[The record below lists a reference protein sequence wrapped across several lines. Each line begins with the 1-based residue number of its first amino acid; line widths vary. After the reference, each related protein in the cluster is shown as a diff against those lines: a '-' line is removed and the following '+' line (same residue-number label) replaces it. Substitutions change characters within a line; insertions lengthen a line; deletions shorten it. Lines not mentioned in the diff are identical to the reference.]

1 MGIGKSVTIGYR
13 YYVGM
18 HQVYGLSPTS
28 APMTALKKIKVGEK
42 EAWSGNVT
50 ANTQLNIN
58 QPNLFGG
65 DKKEGGIVGLVDVE
79 FGGASQ
85 VVNSYLSSKLTG
97 YPLPAFRGLAA
108 LVLRSP
114 QVSAMNPY
122 IKPWSAYWV
131 RTPGGFYP
139 AKASIGDGMNPAH
152 IIYELLTSN
161 AFGIGMAS
169 VDIDTA
175 SFIAAADTLY
185 SEGLMLAFFWE
196 GEQETEEF
204 IHYVLQHIDGSLHF
218 SPSTGKLVLKLAR
231 GGYNIA
237 TLPILDASNVLR
249 VDRFAQPLPGE
260 LVSEVQVKFED
271 QATGEPGS
279 VTVQDISVLEMQGG
293 ASVPVVRDYR
303 GLINADQASKVALR
317 ELRQLA
323 TPLARAEILCNRD
336 AWNLSVGDVFRLQ
349 WPPLGILDMV
359 MRVAEVDYGTLTNGR
374 ITITAIQDVFTA
386 ASTSIGTPPATGWT
400 SPISAPAP
408 CPVRLVMEAPYWV
421 IAREVLG
428 DMPSL
433 MADVDAGAG
442 LVMASGSRPTA
453 DAYDY
458 RLVSRSGSSSY
469 TDRAGGSFMP
479 VATLAAAVGRTET
492 AFSISGGVDLD
503 SVEAG
508 TWAHVG
514 GELVK
519 VVGVTDTTMT
529 VARGV
534 LDTVPSPHAAGVA
547 IHVVGDDKAIDSTE
561 WSYGQSV
568 NVKLLTRTGLG
579 TLLEASAP
587 ADTVVMAKRF
597 IRPYPPGNVRIN
609 GASYPASVSGD
620 LTITWAHRDRTL
632 QTAYLVEQN
641 EASIGPEPGTT
652 YTVRIYNAQT
662 GGSLIRTYSGI
673 AGTSQTYTE
682 AQASTDNGGS
692 KPANICVEIE
702 AVRDGHTSWQ
712 RHVVPFAWT

>member
-1 MGIGKSVTIGYR
+1 MGSSKSVTVGYR

-28 APMTALKKIKVGEK
+28 APMTALKKIKVGDK

-85 VVNSYLSSKLTG
+85 GVNSYLASKLTG
-97 YPLPAFRGLAA
+97 HPLPAFRGLAA
-108 LVLRSP
+108 LVLRRP
-114 QVSAMNPY
+114 QVSALNPY

-131 RTPGGFYP
+131 RAPGGFYP

-169 VDIDTA
+169 GDIDTA

-196 GEQETEEF
+196 GEEPVEEF
-204 IHYVLQHIDGSLHF
+204 IQYVLQHIDGSLHF
-218 SPSTGKLVLKLAR
+218 SPATGKLVLKLAR
-231 GGYNIA
+231 GGYSIT

-249 VDRFAQPLPGE
+249 VDRFSQPLPGE

-279 VTVQDISVLEMQGG
+279 VTVQDIAILEMQGG
-293 ASVPVVRDYR
+293 ASVPVVRNYR
-303 GLINADQASKVALR
+303 GLINADQAAKVALR

-336 AWNLSVGDVFRLQ
+336 AWNLAVGDVFRLQ

-359 MRVAEVDYGTLTNGR
+359 MRVAEIDYGTLTDGR
-374 ITITAIQDVFTA
+374 ITITAIQDAFTA
-386 ASTSIGTPPATGWT
+386 ASTVIGTPPASGWT
-400 SPISAPAP
+400 QPISAPAA
-408 CPVRLVMEAPYWV
+408 CPVRLAMEAPYWV
-421 IAREVLG
+421 VAREVLG

-433 MADVDAGAG
+433 LADVDASAG
-442 LVMASGSRPTA
+442 LVLASGSRPSS

-458 RLVSRSGSSSY
+458 RLYTRTGAAAY
-469 TDRAGGSFMP
+469 TDRAGGAYMP
-479 VATLAAAVGRTET
+479 VATLSGAVGRTET
-492 AFSISGGVDLD
+492 VFAISGGVDLD
-503 SVEAG
+503 FVEPG
-508 TWAHVG
+508 TWAHVD

-519 VVGVTDTTMT
+519 VVSVTATTLT

-534 LDTVPSPHAAGVA
+534 LDTVPAPHASGVT
-547 IHVVGDDKAIDSTE
+547 IHFADDAKALDTTE
-561 WSYGQSV
+561 WSNGQTV

-587 ADTVVMAKRF
+587 ADSVTMARRF
-597 IRPYPPGNVRIN
+597 IRPYPPGNPRIN

-632 QTAYLVEQN
+632 QTAYIVEQSEGN
-641 EASIGPEPGTT
+641 IGPEPGTT

-673 AGTSQTYTE
+673 TGTSQAYTT
-682 AQASTDNGGS
+682 AQATTDNGGT
-692 KPANICVEIE
+692 KPANIRVEVE
-702 AVRDGHTSWQ
+702 SVRDGYVSWQ
-712 RHVVPFAWT
+712 KHVIQAAWV

>member
-1 MGIGKSVTIGYR
+1 
-13 YYVGM
+13 M
-18 HQVYGLSPTS
+18 HQVYGLSPTT
-28 APMTALKKIKVGEK
+28 APMTALKKIKVGDK
-42 EAWSGNVT
+42 EVWSGNVT

-85 VVNSYLSSKLTG
+85 GVNSYLASKLTG
-97 YPLPAFRGLAA
+97 YPVPAFRGLAA

-114 QVSAMNPY
+114 QVSALNPY

-139 AKASIGDGMNPAH
+139 AKASIGDAMNPAH

-169 VDIDTA
+169 GDIDTA

-218 SPSTGKLVLKLAR
+218 SPATGKLVLKLAR

-237 TLPILDASNVLR
+237 TLPILDSSNVLR
-249 VDRFAQPLPGE
+249 VDRFSQPLPGE

-279 VTVQDISVLEMQGG
+279 VTVQDIAILEMQGG
-293 ASVPVVRDYR
+293 SSVPVVRNYR
-303 GLINADQASKVALR
+303 GLINADQALKVALR

-336 AWNLSVGDVFRLQ
+336 AWNLAVGDVFRLQ

-359 MRVAEVDYGTLTNGR
+359 MRVAEIDYGTLTNGQ
-374 ITITAIQDVFTA
+374 ITITAIQDVFSA
-386 ASTSIGTPPATGWT
+386 ASTVIGAPTPTGWT
-400 SPISAPAP
+400 HPVSSPAA

-421 IAREVLG
+421 VAREVLG

-433 MADVDAGAG
+433 IADVDASSG
-442 LVMASGSRPTA
+442 LVLASGSRPTA

-458 RLVSRSGSSSY
+458 RLLSRTGSASY

-492 AFSISGGVDLD
+492 VFSISGGVDLD
-503 SVEAG
+503 FVEAG
-508 TWAHVG
+508 SWAHVD

-519 VVGVTDTTMT
+519 VVSVTASTLT

-534 LDTVPSPHAAGVA
+534 LDTVPAPHAAGVA
-547 IHVVGDDKAIDSTE
+547 IHFTDDAKAIDTTE
-561 WSYGQSV
+561 WSDGQTV

-587 ADTVVMAKRF
+587 ADSVVMAKRF
-597 IRPYPPGNVRIN
+597 IRPYPPGKVRIN
-609 GASYPASVSGD
+609 GASYPASASGD
-620 LTITWAHRDRTL
+620 LAITWAHRDRTQ

-641 EASIGPEPGTT
+641 EGDIGPEPGTT
-652 YTVRIYNAQT
+652 YTLRIYNAQT
-662 GGSLIRTYSGI
+662 GGSLIRTFSGI
-673 AGTSQTYTE
+673 AGTGQAYTE
-682 AQASTDNGGS
+682 ALATSDNGGT
-692 KPANICVEIE
+692 KPANVRIEIE
-702 AVRDGHTSWQ
+702 SARDGHTSWQ
-712 RHVVPFAWT
+712 RQVVPFAWL